1 MGHEFKSLFQS
12 DTRKLIWLIGV
23 TFVVIITFQYLELPY
38 GNVLS
43 TLFPSGKVSVEGE
56 SSFLARGPSPVES
69 EAVHNVTH
77 SIGLDYNGTYAGNET
92 AHDSQIF
99 EGKDIDLDND
109 VISETDVG
117 LNKSST
123 FDEGSDASEESSTEE
138 LVELNKNSTVDY
150 AESSK
155 NKTTPEEAGGLS
167 WESEMEGNTTSL
179 SSLNQT
185 GAVNETA
192 KDFGTS
198 EGKDKDRNNDFKS
211 EGEVGLNRSSILD
224 KDSTSS
230 GESSTEEF
238 EDLNKNSTAEHAESS
253 NNKTVAEEASK
264 TEETFSSKNDTID
277 INTSNNNIGNENIT
291 LSPVRTVSSDTV
303 PPLPALPLTNSS
315 TNTTLEKEVETNIR
329 TPVVSFN
336 SSISSVEKHV
346 PPSFDKN
353 GKSEEIQNNFTTS
366 DDNSSLPSTPRKKK
380 KKKKPEM
387 PPALTTIADMN
398 NLFYQSRVSYYSTTP
413 RWSSKADTVLLNARS
428 QIENA
433 PIVKNDQ
440 QLYAPLYRNVSMFKR
455 SYELMEST
463 LKVYVYKEGKRPIV
477 HTPPLKG
484 IYASEG
490 WFMKQLEAN
499 KRFVTKNR
507 RDAHLFYLPF
517 SSRMLE
523 ETLYVP
529 DSHSHKNLIAYLKN
543 YVDMIA
549 AKYPFWNRT
558 GGADHFLVACHD
570 WAPSETKEHMANC
583 IRALCNSD
591 VGEGYVFGKDVSLPE
606 TYVRNPQKP
615 LRDVGG
621 KPPSK
626 RSILAFFAGS
636 MHGYLRPILLE
647 QWGNKDPDMKIFGN
661 IPNVKGKM
669 NYIQYMKSSKY
680 CLCPRGYEVNSP
692 RVVEAIFYE
701 CVPVIISDNFVPP
714 FFEVLNWESFA
725 VFILEKDIPNL
736 KKILLSIPEKRYRQM
751 QVRVKKIQQHF
762 LWHPRPEKYD
772 IFHMI
777 LHSVWY
783 NRVFQ
788 IKPQ

>member
-1 MGHEFKSLFQS
+1 MAHELKSLIHL
-12 DTRKLIWLIGV
+12 DTRKLIWIIGI

-43 TLFPSGKVSVEGE
+43 TLFPSGKVSVEEQSRFVASAPSLAE
-56 SSFLARGPSPVES
+56 S
-69 EAVHNVTH
+69 
-77 SIGLDYNGTYAGNET
+77 GLDYNGTYAGNET
-92 AHDSQIF
+92 VRGNGIS
-99 EGKDIDLDND
+99 EGKDTDLNNN
-109 VISETDVG
+109 VISETDAG
-117 LNKSST
+117 SNKSST
-123 FDEGSDASEESSTEE
+123 FEEDGEHLKESSP
-138 LVELNKNSTVDY
+138 VDY

-155 NKTTPEEAGGLS
+155 NKTTAEAAGGLS
-167 WESEMEGNTTSL
+167 WEPEKEGNTTSL
-179 SSLNQT
+179 NGLNQP
-185 GAVNETA
+185 GASNERA
-192 KDFGTS
+192 KANDFGTS
-198 EGKDKDRNNDFKS
+198 EGKEKDQNNDFIS
-211 EGEVGLNRSSILD
+211 EGEVGLNRSSILG
-224 KDSTSS
+224 KDGTSS
-230 GESSTEEF
+230 REYSTPEFQNLNKSSTA
-238 EDLNKNSTAEHAESS
+238 DYAESS
-253 NNKTVAEEASK
+253 NNKTVREEASK
-264 TEETFSSKNDTID
+264 TDGSFSSNNDTLYA
-277 INTSNNNIGNENIT
+277 NTSNDDIGNKNIT
-291 LSPVRTVSSDTV
+291 LSPVSTVSSHTG
-303 PPLPALPLTNSS
+303 LGSLSLALPPS
-315 TNTTLEKEVETNIR
+315 TNTTLDKDVDTNIR
-329 TPVVSFN
+329 TPIVSVN
-336 SSISSVEKHV
+336 SSMTSVEQHV
-346 PPSFDKN
+346 TAIDKN
-353 GKSEEIQNNFTTS
+353 EKSEEIQKDFTTS
-366 DDNSSLPSTPRKKK
+366 GDNSSPLNSPKM
-380 KKKKPEM
+380 KKKPEM
-387 PPALTTIADMN
+387 LPALTTIADMN
-398 NLFYQSRVSYYSTTP
+398 NLFYQSRHSYYSTTP
-413 RWSSKADTVLLNARS
+413 RWSTRADKVLLNARS

-440 QLYAPLYRNVSMFKR
+440 RLYAPLYRNVSMFKR

-477 HTPPLKG
+477 HTPVLKG

-499 KRFVTKNR
+499 KKFVTKNPR
-507 RDAHLFYLPF
+507 QAHLFYLPF

-529 DSHSHKNLIAYLKN
+529 DSHNHKNLIQYLKS
-543 YVDMIA
+543 YVGMIA

-558 GGADHFLVACHD
+558 EGADHFLVACHD
-570 WAPSETKEHMANC
+570 WAPSETKQHMANC

-591 VGEGYVFGKDVSLPE
+591 VREGYIFGKDVSLPE

-615 LRDVGG
+615 LRELGG

-647 QWGNKDPDMKIFGN
+647 HWGNKDPDMKIFGKM
-661 IPNVKGKM
+661 PNVKGNM
-669 NYIQYMKSSKY
+669 NYIQHMKSSKY

-725 VFILEKDIPNL
+725 VFVLEKDIPNL
-736 KKILLSIPEKRYRQM
+736 KKILLSIPAKRYRQM
-751 QVRVKKIQQHF
+751 QLRVKKIQQHF

-788 IKPQ
+788 IKPR